1 MPTPPPSKLS
11 TPAKRRQATA
21 ASGSGAGIG
30 LVALIAG
37 LVLHAH
43 YGPIKQ
49 VCDSGIGTLGQ
60 ALDPSAQHKCS
71 LDSLLAEVG
80 TIATVVGAVILAGV
94 LLTVVGLVLEARQA
108 TVKPAGKS
116 AATTSGHTQPLP
128 RSKAATASNLAPT
141 RTDSSTTAS
150 RETET

>member
-1 MPTPPPSKLS
+1 MPPPPPSKLS

-21 ASGSGAGIG
+21 TSGGG
-30 LVALIAG
+30 LGLGLLALIAG

-43 YGPIKQ
+43 YGPIKH
-49 VCDSGIGTLGQ
+49 VCDSGIGALGQ

-94 LLTVVGLVLEARQA
+94 LLTVVGLVLEARLEA
-108 TVKPAGKS
+108 DKPAAPSRRPVAVRGD
-116 AATTSGHTQPLP
+116 
-128 RSKAATASNLAPT
+128 LAPT

-150 RETET
+150 RETEA